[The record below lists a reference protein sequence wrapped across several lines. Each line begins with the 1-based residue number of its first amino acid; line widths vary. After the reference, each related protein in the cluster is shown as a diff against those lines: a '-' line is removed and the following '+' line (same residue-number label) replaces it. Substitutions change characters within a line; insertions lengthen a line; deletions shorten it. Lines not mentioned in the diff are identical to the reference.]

1 MKMKSFFLTLVCLLA
16 ATAIGM
22 AAASLS
28 QTAANINADAQKEG
42 GPAKVLQSISKSTG
56 VPVATLEKEKAKTG
70 LTYGDLF
77 AAHSIAKA
85 SGKSFDEIAA
95 MKKKG
100 QTWDQIAEA
109 NGVSQGGKKTAQK
122 ANAQPAAAK
131 PTPSATPKKTL
142 QQIQRE
148 RYQ

>member
-1 MKMKSFFLTLVCLLA
+1 MKMKTFFVTLVFLLA
-16 ATAIGM
+16 ITAIRIS
-22 AAASLS
+22 AATLNQTVAS
-28 QTAANINADAQKEG
+28 INADAKKPG

-56 VPVATLEKEKAKTG
+56 IPVATLEKETATG
-70 LTYGDLF
+70 MTYGDVF

-85 SGKSFDEIAA
+85 AGKSFDEIAA

-109 NGVSQGGKKTAQK
+109 NKVDLSGKKKTQTTNAPPAK
-122 ANAQPAAAK
+122 AT
-131 PTPSATPKKTL
+131 PTPPKKTL
-142 QQIQRE
+142 RQEQAE